1 MGRVFLCLNCGYGL
15 IMTIPYTLVVF
26 DFDGT
31 LADSFGWFL
40 DIFDEVA
47 DKFGY
52 DRGDRGNL
60 RMLRDMG
67 ARELLA
73 HHRVPMWKL
82 PMIMTHVRKLQG
94 QHIDRINLFEGIG
107 EVITTL
113 KHRGVTVAVVTSNA
127 RENVETV
134 LGADIARLIDHY
146 ACGASLFGKAAKFK
160 ALLKAVGAEA
170 SCVLSVGDEIRDI
183 EAARTAGFKV
193 GAVSWGFANPDRLRR
208 ENPDHLFEQPQDIL
222 AAFQ

>member
-1 MGRVFLCLNCGYGL
+1 
-15 IMTIPYTLVVF
+15 MTIPYKLVIF

-52 DRGDRGNL
+52 DRGDRNNL
-60 RMLRDMG
+60 GMLRDMG

-94 QHIDRINLFEGIG
+94 QHIDRIALFDGVSD
-107 EVITTL
+107 VITAL
-113 KHRGVTVAVVTSNA
+113 KQQGVSVAIVTSNA
-127 RENVETV
+127 RENVEKV
-134 LGADIARLIDHY
+134 LGADISVLVDHY

-160 ALLKAVGAEA
+160 ALQKAIGTEA
-170 SCVLSVGDEIRDI
+170 RCVLSVGDEIRDI
-183 EAARTAGFKV
+183 EAARIAGFKV

-208 ENPDHLFEQPQDIL
+208 ENPDHLFERPQDIL
-222 AAFQ
+222 TAVAL

>member
-1 MGRVFLCLNCGYGL
+1 
-15 IMTIPYTLVVF
+15 MTIPYKLVIF

-52 DRGDRGNL
+52 DRGDRDNL
-60 RMLRDMG
+60 CALRDMG
-67 ARELLA
+67 ARELLS

-82 PMIMTHVRKLQG
+82 PMIMTHVRRLQG
-94 QHIDRINLFEGIG
+94 QHIDRIALFDGIG

-113 KHRGVTVAVVTSNA
+113 KRQGVTVAVVTSNA

-134 LGADIARLIDHY
+134 LGADIATLIDHY
-146 ACGASLFGKAAKFK
+146 ACGASLFGKGPKFK
-160 ALLKAVGAEA
+160 ALLKSVGLEPG
-170 SCVLSVGDEIRDI
+170 CVLCVGDEIRDI
-183 EAARTAGFKV
+183 EAGRMAGFKV

-208 ENPDHLFEQPQDIL
+208 ENPDHLFERPQDIL
-222 AAFQ
+222 KVI